1 VLKTFLV
8 VAQKLNFT
16 RAADVLNLTQGAVS
30 RQISGLESHLG
41 YALFVRQAR
50 GLALTPHGA
59 ILLAPLQQAFA
70 QIGEALAKSGA
81 QSGTLRVK
89 CPTCAMRWILPR
101 VIRLQNE
108 RPELVVEVTAA
119 VSHGV
124 EFNAEQ
130 FDAAIVFGKPTVK
143 GVSTHHL
150 FDEVLTP
157 VCAPGLWKGKK
168 GRAATPD
175 DLADKTLLHPTRD
188 RRDWLRWLEAYGYR
202 GLPSTKAQHFDTLD
216 LAISSAMQGLGV
228 TIGDLSLIDEDLR
241 AKRIVTPFSL
251 CVPSG
256 AAYYLIYPE
265 RPAPSPALQQF
276 AEWLEDEAA
285 QTRASL
291 SAYLQAA

>member
-1 VLKTFLV
+1 MKPLPSLDVLKTFLV

-50 GLALTPHGA
+50 GLALTPNGA
-59 ILLAPLQQAFA
+59 MLLAPLQQAFA
-70 QIGEALAKSGA
+70 QITEALEKSGA

-89 CPTCAMRWILPR
+89 CPTCAMRWMLPR

-143 GVSTHHL
+143 GVTSASS
-150 FDEVLTP
+150 FRRSAD
-157 VCAPGLWKGKK
+157 AGLRARAVEGRR
-168 GRAATPD
+168 RAAPRHPTISPTKRCCIPPATAATGCAGWRRTAIAACRRRKRSISTRSISRFRRRCR
-175 DLADKTLLHPTRD
+175 DLASR
-188 RRDWLRWLEAYGYR
+188 
-202 GLPSTKAQHFDTLD
+202 S
-216 LAISSAMQGLGV
+216 AIF
-228 TIGDLSLIDEDLR
+228 R
-241 AKRIVTPFSL
+241 
-251 CVPSG
+251 
-256 AAYYLIYPE
+256 
-265 RPAPSPALQQF
+265 
-276 AEWLEDEAA
+276 
-285 QTRASL
+285 
-291 SAYLQAA
+291 